1 MKYILDFDE
10 VLFNTSA
17 LKEKMG
23 ALGIPE
29 SERGLDVFETIAEK
43 DPTFDFKSLVFPGAL
58 AFVQEHG
65 KDCIIVSSA
74 SSVTPENNTDAQK
87 QEIFQMEKILRSG
100 VAEYIAQER
109 IHVVGIGKI
118 DMLAELQRDLEAYP
132 GEQIVFVDDR
142 ERYLREAKELGI
154 PSIWMDRGQTGF
166 ARGPEGVPR
175 MLEFPRVSSFKE
187 LREVI
192 ASCEKKE
199 A

>member
-23 ALGIPE
+23 ELGISE
-29 SERGLDVFETIAEK
+29 SERGLAVFESIAEK

-65 KDCIIVSSA
+65 KDCIIISSA
-74 SSVTPENNTDAQK
+74 SSVTAENNTDREQQLA
-87 QEIFQMEKILRSG
+87 FQTEKIMRSG
-100 VAEYIAQER
+100 VMEHVR
-109 IHVVGIGKI
+109 KDNLHVVG
-118 DMLAELQRDLEAYP
+118 AEKSEALTEVRDLLRAQ
-132 GEQIVFVDDR
+132 GESFVFVDDR
-142 ERYLREAKELGI
+142 EHYIREAKELEI
-154 PSIWMDRGQTGF
+154 PAVWMDRAQRGF
-166 ARGPEGVPR
+166 IKGPEGVPR
-175 MLEFPRVSSFKE
+175 MLEFPRVGSFKE

-192 ASCEKKE
+192 PSCEKKE